1 MLRRFTARFY
11 TDLNKQQLQEKLKS
25 GALLIDVRNHD
36 VEATGKLSYEGN
48 TAHTLPLPEIE
59 SALRLSPN
67 QFKQLYGF
75 DKPNEKDVVAF
86 SCRAGRRSVTAS
98 LAAEKEG
105 YVNVLNYTGGSNDWF
120 K

>member
-1 MLRRFTARFY
+1 M
-11 TDLNKQQLQEKLKS
+11 
-25 GALLIDVRNHD
+25 
-36 VEATGKLSYEGN
+36 EATGKFSYEGN

-59 SALRLSPN
+59 TALRLSPTK
-67 QFKQLYGF
+67 FKQQYGF
-75 DKPNEKDVVAF
+75 NKPNEKDVVAF
-86 SCRAGRRSVTAS
+86 TCRAGRRSVAAA